1 MLIGQTSYLVA
12 EIPIVLSEKYL
23 AWRRRRS
30 REALSGWLQRR
41 QQAWLGG
48 ESFDEDI
55 PDTVDWRHI
64 EVNMDLILATPDS
77 LPEET
82 NGAKSDEIDIST
94 REQRILEKE
103 AWFGRKYLVEQSG
116 GTFDEPYPYGNGTP
130 HS

>member
-1 MLIGQTSYLVA
+1 MPYVSLIGPASYSVA
-12 EIPIVLSEKYL
+12 EVFAVLSEKYL

-77 LPEET
+77 LSEER
-82 NGAKSDEIDIST
+82 NGADSDELDATALTS
-94 REQRILEKE
+94 RILEME
-103 AWFGRKYLVEQSG
+103 AWYGRKRLAEDRG
-116 GTFDEPYPYGNGTP
+116 ETFSEPFPA
-130 HS
+130 SR

>member
-1 MLIGQTSYLVA
+1 MPYVVLIGPASYRVA
-12 EIPIVLSEKYL
+12 EVFALLSEKYL

-48 ESFDEDI
+48 ESFDEEI

-77 LPEET
+77 LSAET
-82 NGAKSDEIDIST
+82 NGADSEELDIST

-116 GTFDEPYPYGNGTP
+116 GTFDEPYPSGR
-130 HS
+130 